1 MDSASEGYVQ
11 DTQDIPSGSRRLS
24 GRFKGLHLGLSS
36 APIKFY
42 CVQNLKDQ
50 LPDVFPPEVCYKIV
64 NSLWDSS
71 MNKYRNL
78 FNNFKDFVRKE
89 YGKDN

>member
-11 DTQDIPSGSRRLS
+11 DTQDIPSGSRRLPDCS
-24 GRFKGLHLGLSS
+24 KGLCLSLSS
-36 APIKFY
+36 TPITFNR
-42 CVQNLKDQ
+42 VQNLNDQ
-50 LPDVFPPEVCYKIV
+50 LPDVFPPEVCDKIV

-89 YGKDN
+89 YGKGN